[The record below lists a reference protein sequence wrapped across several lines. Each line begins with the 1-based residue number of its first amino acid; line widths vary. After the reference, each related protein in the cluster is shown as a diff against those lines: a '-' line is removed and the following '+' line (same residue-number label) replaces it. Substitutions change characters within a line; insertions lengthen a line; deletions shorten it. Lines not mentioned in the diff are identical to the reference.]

1 MHNALSAHAIFGAEQ
16 SIGIAQDALYG
27 YAAHMAA
34 QPKDKRVPLLLT
46 EADIQAVDEWR
57 FANKIASRN
66 EALRLLI
73 KLALKV
79 ESEKGER

>member
-1 MHNALSAHAIFGAEQ
+1 
-16 SIGIAQDALYG
+16 
-27 YAAHMAA
+27 MAA

-46 EADIQAVDEWR
+46 EAEIQAVDDWR

-79 ESEKGER
+79 EGGKGEK

>member
-1 MHNALSAHAIFGAEQ
+1 VAGESILVAPDAHH
-16 SIGIAQDALYG
+16 G

-34 QPKDKRVPLLLT
+34 QPKEKRVPLLLT
-46 EADIQAVDEWR
+46 VAQIQAVDEWR

-73 KLALKV
+73 ELALKV
-79 ESEKGER
+79 EAEKKPKGD